1 MVESQEQNASR
12 LSLLQRHREARERLA
27 EVSKLQGQSQAG
39 SEVDGSHGVPLA
51 APSPTTDA
59 PKSASAA
66 ACFSHAQSQEVLAA
80 SIAAASSHFHS
91 SPLQTPLAPSSSG
104 ASKASLP
111 RKRPL
116 SAFPSRAT
124 ASPVCQRPASAGV
137 RERVT
142 QAQDGDASLWRPE
155 GKGHETAK
163 AGQSSDAAKLMEHL
177 PIQGPDLVLSAI
189 QGRFGPPPPLPPLPP
204 ELAQKEPSPESQT
217 AASRQDEDDFTAEER
232 RLEQQ
237 SEEALNQLEAL
248 DAAVDALRF
257 KLEVSRDDLE
267 SSGAELQQLRC
278 AAESWAKAAEESR
291 RELRDREQR
300 LEELLAVLPVEEA
313 FGPSEEKEP
322 HKSTLADERV
332 CVLGKQTDR
341 LQEQVLCQ
349 QRLLAERLEER
360 RALEAQLEGLVRD
373 RDEQKSVQQKARGAL
388 RSTEA
393 QLKVKEEELATA
405 SRRCQDLQHH
415 SVRMRGE
422 VRGLKARLAVETN
435 IFHFSS
441 AISACERAANW
452 LMALDTLHAMVRH
465 EVLPNLVS
473 YCSSVSACEKAS
485 EWLVALGLFAE
496 MRPRQV
502 IPNVIAFSS
511 AISACG
517 KGGEWQQAL
526 QLFAT
531 MAANEVC
538 QDVVSCA
545 SMISAAAQGG
555 QWRLAVD
562 VLRLMINDQITPN
575 VVSYNSAISAC
586 ERGRQWKPAL
596 QLLKSMGEATKSP
609 DVVSYSAAISACANV
624 GEWQR
629 ALSLL
634 TRMGQKKVTPNTV
647 SFNATIS
654 AAEKAQD
661 WLLALDLLS
670 MMRRAKVLPSVV
682 TFSSAIS
689 ACVKALEWQAS
700 LELLSAM
707 PALKVVPNQ
716 ITYNSAIS
724 ACDVGSQWRQAAA
737 LLDCM
742 LDVSIA
748 QDELSYSAAISAAS
762 RCGQWMHGLALL
774 AEMPQRSVRCD
785 AVARDASL
793 RASVKAQKWQ
803 AALLLLHVVPDT
815 VLGCSLVLDGCEVV
829 VAYMVMFLHACEPAA
844 DTHNKAPA
852 PEPGDEAKGSE
863 QRRRI
868 SLRLQ
873 HEVVELW
880 KALQKCKE
888 EAACLKEPTD
898 RSCRAVVKSD
908 LLELFLSAP
917 YRTITSGVMTS
928 FLEACGC
935 EMSEDSSGHEELP
948 PGCEDVPG
956 YAPLPKMSPFLS
968 CGNQYSAAHGNFAQV
983 ISTVTPRNVDGKPN
997 PQLSTHKVFFDD
1009 QHGHESESA
1018 LAHAKK
1024 LILEGAALVRQ
1035 AVAAQQRTLVHC
1047 EWGQNRSGS
1056 ICCAFAVLYLGWSA
1070 EDAVRYFRDQNLVER
1085 HYQGQ
1090 HPMSN
1095 AGFNNLLKEIESQRS
1110 QLLGHVA
1117 PLAPPP
1123 KIIVS
1128 GGPRMGGG
1136 IERFTNAS
1144 EIRPHQFQLSVSGP
1158 AGVRP
1163 CTALAG
1169 HPPKLTPASRCF
1181 TPARV

>member
-111 RKRPL
+111 KKRPL

-137 RERVT
+137 RERFT

-422 VRGLKARLAVETN
+422 VRGLKARLA
-435 IFHFSS
+435 
-441 AISACERAANW
+441 
-452 LMALDTLHAMVRH
+452 
-465 EVLPNLVS
+465 
-473 YCSSVSACEKAS
+473 
-485 EWLVALGLFAE
+485 
-496 MRPRQV
+496 
-502 IPNVIAFSS
+502 
-511 AISACG
+511 
-517 KGGEWQQAL
+517 
-526 QLFAT
+526 
-531 MAANEVC
+531 
-538 QDVVSCA
+538 
-545 SMISAAAQGG
+545 
-555 QWRLAVD
+555 
-562 VLRLMINDQITPN
+562 
-575 VVSYNSAISAC
+575 
-586 ERGRQWKPAL
+586 
-596 QLLKSMGEATKSP
+596 
-609 DVVSYSAAISACANV
+609 
-624 GEWQR
+624 
-629 ALSLL
+629 
-634 TRMGQKKVTPNTV
+634 
-647 SFNATIS
+647 
-654 AAEKAQD
+654 
-661 WLLALDLLS
+661 
-670 MMRRAKVLPSVV
+670 
-682 TFSSAIS
+682 
-689 ACVKALEWQAS
+689 
-700 LELLSAM
+700 
-707 PALKVVPNQ
+707 
-716 ITYNSAIS
+716 
-724 ACDVGSQWRQAAA
+724 
-737 LLDCM
+737 
-742 LDVSIA
+742 
-748 QDELSYSAAISAAS
+748 
-762 RCGQWMHGLALL
+762 
-774 AEMPQRSVRCD
+774 
-785 AVARDASL
+785 
-793 RASVKAQKWQ
+793 
-803 AALLLLHVVPDT
+803 
-815 VLGCSLVLDGCEVV
+815 
-829 VAYMVMFLHACEPAA
+829 ACEPAA

-898 RSCRAVVKSD
+898 S
-908 LLELFLSAP
+908 
-917 YRTITSGVMTS
+917 
-928 FLEACGC
+928 
-935 EMSEDSSGHEELP
+935 
-948 PGCEDVPG
+948 
-956 YAPLPKMSPFLS
+956 
-968 CGNQYSAAHGNFAQV
+968 
-983 ISTVTPRNVDGKPN
+983 
-997 PQLSTHKVFFDD
+997 
-1009 QHGHESESA
+1009 
-1018 LAHAKK
+1018 
-1024 LILEGAALVRQ
+1024 
-1035 AVAAQQRTLVHC
+1035 
-1047 EWGQNRSGS
+1047 
-1056 ICCAFAVLYLGWSA
+1056 
-1070 EDAVRYFRDQNLVER
+1070 
-1085 HYQGQ
+1085 
-1090 HPMSN
+1090 
-1095 AGFNNLLKEIESQRS
+1095 
-1110 QLLGHVA
+1110 
-1117 PLAPPP
+1117 
-1123 KIIVS
+1123 
-1128 GGPRMGGG
+1128 
-1136 IERFTNAS
+1136 
-1144 EIRPHQFQLSVSGP
+1144 
-1158 AGVRP
+1158 
-1163 CTALAG
+1163 
-1169 HPPKLTPASRCF
+1169 
-1181 TPARV
+1181 